1 MNRLIR
7 LGIRQGW
14 RRGILE
20 GKRSWMVIGAMAI
33 SARAMQQLAGRK
45 EVVVYSE
52 KLETGGTLLISN
64 LWEDRSGKR
73 AD

>member
-14 RRGILE
+14 RRGILQ
-20 GKRSWMVIGAMAI
+20 GKRSWMVLGALAI
-33 SARAMQQLAGRK
+33 SARAMQQLGGRK

-52 KLETGGTLLISN
+52 RLESGGSLHISN
-64 LWEDRSGKR
+64 LREDRRGQR

>member
-7 LGIRQGW
+7 LGIRHGW

-20 GKRSWMVIGAMAI
+20 GKRSWMVIGAVAVG
-33 SARAMQQLAGRK
+33 ARAMQQLAGRK

-52 KLETGGTLLISN
+52 RLETGDALLISN
-64 LWEDRSGKR
+64 LREDRSGQR